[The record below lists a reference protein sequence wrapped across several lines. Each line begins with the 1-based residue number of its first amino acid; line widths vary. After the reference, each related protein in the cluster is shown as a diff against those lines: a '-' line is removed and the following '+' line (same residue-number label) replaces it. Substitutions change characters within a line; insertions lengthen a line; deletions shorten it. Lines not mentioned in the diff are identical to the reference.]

1 MVDILE
7 IYVTGRGVPR
17 LLEEQIIEIVKAARK
32 GDDESFYQLID
43 THKDRLFRIA
53 YAYLHNEQ
61 DALEAIQETTF
72 RAYVKLRSLRKPEY
86 FRTWLIRILINYCND
101 ELKRRR
107 RQSAQAAD
115 ARITEDED
123 LTEHHVERI
132 RLEGAL
138 DSLEPKLKQIVILKY
153 FEDLT
158 IREIAK
164 VLRRPDSTVKT
175 WLYKALVS
183 LNRHMRK
190 EE

>member
-61 DALEAIQETTF
+61 DTLEAIQETTF
-72 RAYVKLRSLRKPEY
+72 RAYVKLRALRKPEY

-164 VLRRPDSTVKT
+164 VLRRPDNTVKT

>member
-1 MVDILE
+1 M
-7 IYVTGRGVPR
+7 
-17 LLEEQIIEIVKAARK
+17 EEQIIEIVKAARK

-61 DALEAIQETTF
+61 DTLEAIQETTF
-72 RAYVKLRSLRKPEY
+72 RAYVKLRALRKPEY